1 MPTFHRL
8 FIPAAAVLLLAACG
22 KSESTAPAAA
32 ETPTAQGATAAEA
45 DAFIAKYND
54 DYRKM
59 YPDVVAAQWVQSNF
73 ITDDTQLLASRAN
86 ERSLG
91 FAAEISQKAK
101 AFYGLK
107 DLKPE
112 TARALNLIRVG
123 AAAPE
128 NPAEREEVAKLGSKM
143 EANYGT
149 AKWCK
154 KSAAGNEECLTLQ
167 EIEKVIDNV
176 ELKNSPQQIAEAWAG
191 WHATAK
197 PIRQDYVRFI
207 ELQNAAAKASGF
219 PDMGEMWRAGYDM
232 TPAEFAAETERLWGQ
247 VKPLYEALHCN
258 VRTKLNAKYGD
269 AVVPKNGLIPAHLL
283 GNMWAQQ
290 WSNLYPLMEPYK
302 GVSDLDVTAV
312 LKSHRDAEYKALVAA
327 FKGKPTAKD
336 LAEMERKADAA
347 AAVKMTK
354 VAEEFYTSIGFPA
367 LPESFYAKSLL
378 SQPRDRDVVC
388 HASAWDMN
396 LAGDVRIKQCIEP
409 NEEQLSTIHHELGH
423 IYYFLMYNSQPPIF
437 QNGAHDGFHE
447 AIGDTITLSLTP
459 THLQK
464 IGLVK
469 DVKVDEK
476 ATINSQM
483 KLALDKITFLPW
495 GKLVDNWRWSVM
507 NGEIKPADYNAG
519 WWKVRADYQGVA
531 PPIARS
537 EEDFDPGAKY
547 HIPGNTPYTRYFL
560 SFVVQF
566 QFQKA
571 LCEAAGFKGPLHE
584 CDIYGNKVAGEKF
597 MAMLKD
603 GASKP
608 WPETLEKLTGTRQM
622 DASAIIEYF
631 TPLMGYLKEQNAGQ
645 SCGWAAPAP
654 SAAAS

>member
-1 MPTFHRL
+1 MSKRFLVPS
-8 FIPAAAVLLLAACG
+8 AAALLLLAACG
-22 KSESTAPAAA
+22 TQEQPAAPAAPVA
-32 ETPTAQGATAAEA
+32 SGPTAAEA

-54 DYRKM
+54 DYRKI
-59 YPDVVAAQWVQSNF
+59 YPDIAAAQWVQSNF

-86 ERSLG
+86 ERQLS
-91 FAAEISQKAK
+91 FNAEVSQAAKP
-101 AFYGLK
+101 FYALK

-112 TARALNLIRVG
+112 TARALTLIRVG
-123 AAAPE
+123 SAAPSD
-128 NPAEREEVAKLGSKM
+128 PAEREEVAKLGSKM

-149 AKWCK
+149 GKWCHK
-154 KSAAGNEECLTLQ
+154 AASGNDECLTLP
-167 EIEKVIDNV
+167 EIEKIVDNT
-176 ELKNSPQQIAEAWAG
+176 ELKNTPAQIAEAWAG

-207 ELQNAAAKASGF
+207 ELQNHAAEASGYK
-219 PDMGEMWRAGYDM
+219 DMGEMWRAGYDM

-247 VKPLYEALHCN
+247 VKPLYDALHCA
-258 VRTKLNAKYGD
+258 VRTKLNARYGD

-302 GVSDLDVTAV
+302 GVSDLDVTGA
-312 LKSHRDAEYKALVAA
+312 LKAQRDAALKKMLAD
-327 FKGKPTAKD
+327 FKGKPTPKD
-336 LAEMERKADAA
+336 VAELEHKADALMS
-347 AAVKMTK
+347 VKMTK
-354 VAEEFYTSIGFPA
+354 TAEDFYTSLGFPA
-367 LPESFYAKSLL
+367 LPESFYERSLL
-378 SQPRDRDVVC
+378 TQPRDRDVVC
-388 HASAWDMN
+388 HASAWDLN
-396 LAGDVRIKQCIEP
+396 LKGDVRIKQCIEP
-409 NEEQLSTIHHELGH
+409 TEEQLSTIHHEQGH
-423 IYYFLMYNSQPPIF
+423 IYYYLMYNALAPIF
-437 QNGAHDGFHE
+437 QAGAHDGFHE

-469 DVKVDEK
+469 DVKIDEK
-476 ATINSQM
+476 SVINSQM

-495 GKLVDNWRWSVM
+495 GKLVDQWRWKVF

-519 WWKVRADYQGVA
+519 WWKLRADYQGVA
-531 PPIARS
+531 PPLART

-560 SFVVQF
+560 SFVLQF

-571 LCEAAGFKGPLHE
+571 LCDAAGFKGPLNE
-584 CDIYGNKVAGEKF
+584 CDVYGNKAAGEKF
-597 MAMLKD
+597 MAMLKE

-608 WPETLEKLTGTRQM
+608 WQDTLEKLTGTRQM

-631 TPLMGYLKEQNAGQ
+631 GPLMSYLKTQNEGQ
-645 SCGWAAPAP
+645 QCGWAAGG
-654 SAAAS
+654 S